1 MCTKKLLDKCERSNK
16 IAPFQHARLASL
28 GPFCIY
34 PAIPYCAIFFIFSP
48 PWIILDID
56 FTLDIEGDNQ
66 SLNAFLGG
74 KGWLKGFL
82 KSFQDRN
89 IL

>member
-1 MCTKKLLDKCERSNK
+1 MQDSLRS
-16 IAPFQHARLASL
+16 APFAFIQQFLIAL
-28 GPFCIY
+28 F
-34 PAIPYCAIFFIFSP
+34 FFIFSP